1 MKCGSNKCVPNKA
14 IQNGKGDKNRTND
27 FIRYQN
33 NYDKI
38 NWQKTEKEEITAS
51 AVISFIFYLL
61 FVFGGLY
68 YGLMLRNI

>member
-1 MKCGSNKCVPNKA
+1 MKCGSNKCTPNKV

-38 NWQKTEKEEITAS
+38 NWQKTEKKKS
-51 AVISFIFYLL
+51 PP
-61 FVFGGLY
+61 
-68 YGLMLRNI
+68 RQ